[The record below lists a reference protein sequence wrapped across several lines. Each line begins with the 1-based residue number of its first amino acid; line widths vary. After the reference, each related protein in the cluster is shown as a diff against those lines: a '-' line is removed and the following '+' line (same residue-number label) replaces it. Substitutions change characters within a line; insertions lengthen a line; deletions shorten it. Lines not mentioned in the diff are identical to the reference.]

1 MSPFTVAILAGGK
14 SSRMGTDKSF
24 VPLLGR
30 PMIEHVMERVAV
42 LGQDETILVV
52 NRPDDYANL
61 GLPMFS
67 DVIPDKGSLGG
78 IYTAIHSSR
87 NDSTLVLACDMPLI
101 NPSLLRYMIALCSED
116 GGPYD
121 VIVPRVE
128 GHPQGLHAIYGR
140 SCLDPIRECINADR
154 LKVIGF
160 YDRVRVRYL
169 DQPEYARFD
178 PQGLSFQNI
187 NTPDELRAA
196 KQLIEGDST
205 GDPTP

>member
-1 MSPFTVAILAGGK
+1 MSAFTVAILAGGK

-30 PMIEHVMERVAV
+30 PLIEHVLERIAD
-42 LGQDETILVV
+42 LGQSETILIA
-52 NRPDDYANL
+52 NQPDGYTYL
-61 GLPMFS
+61 GLPTFG

-78 IYTAIHSSR
+78 IYSALYHSRS
-87 NDSTLVLACDMPLI
+87 DATLVLACDMPLV
-101 NPSLLRYMIALCSED
+101 NPSLLKYMLSLRGEE

-121 VIVPRVE
+121 VIVPRAK
-128 GHPQGLHAIYGR
+128 GHPQGLHAIYSR
-140 SCLDPIRECINADR
+140 SCREPIREAIDADH

-169 DQPEYARFD
+169 DPPEYARFD

-187 NTPDELRAA
+187 NTPDELRVAQ
-196 KQLIEGDST
+196 QLVNRRSTQDDSR
-205 GDPTP
+205 

>member
-1 MSPFTVAILAGGK
+1 MSPFTVVILAGGK

-30 PMIEHVMERVAV
+30 PMIEHVLERVAD
-42 LGQDETILVV
+42 LGQSETILIA
-52 NRPDDYANL
+52 NRPDDYAHL
-61 GLPMFS
+61 GLPIFS

-78 IYTAIHSSR
+78 IYSAIHYSR
-87 NDSTLVLACDMPLI
+87 SDSALVLACDMPLV
-101 NPSLLRYMIALCSED
+101 NPPLLRYMIGLRGEE

-128 GHPQGLHAIYGR
+128 DHPQGLHSIYSR
-140 SCLDPIRECINADR
+140 LCLEPIRECLDADR

-160 YDRVRVRYL
+160 YDQMRVRYL
-169 DQPEYARFD
+169 DSPEYARFD

-196 KQLIEGDST
+196 QRLIDHSST
-205 GDPTP
+205 RDKSR

>member
-1 MSPFTVAILAGGK
+1 
-14 SSRMGTDKSF
+14 MGTDKSF

-30 PMIEHVMERVAV
+30 PMIEHVLERVAD

-52 NRPDDYANL
+52 NRPEEYVHL

-87 NDSTLVLACDMPLI
+87 NDFTLVLACDMPLV
-101 NPSLLRYMIALCSED
+101 NPSLLRYMIAVSSED
-116 GGPYD
+116 SGPYD

-128 GHPQGLHAIYGR
+128 GHPQGLHAIYGK
-140 SCLDPIRECINADR
+140 SCLDPIRECIDADR

-169 DQPEYARFD
+169 DAPEYARFD

-196 KQLIEGDST
+196 QQMIEDDSSRDT
-205 GDPTP
+205 AP

>member
-1 MSPFTVAILAGGK
+1 MSPLTVAILAGGK

-30 PMIEHVMERVAV
+30 PMIEHVLERVAG

-52 NRPDDYANL
+52 NQPEEYAHL

-67 DVIPDKGSLGG
+67 DVIPDKGVLGG
-78 IYTAIHSSR
+78 IYTAIHYSR
-87 NDSTLVLACDMPLI
+87 SDSTLVLACDMPLVS
-101 NPSLLRYMIALCSED
+101 PPLLRYMIALTSED

-128 GHPQGLHAIYGR
+128 GHPQGLHAVYGR

-169 DQPEYARFD
+169 DPPEYARFD

-187 NTPDELRAA
+187 NTPDELRTVQ
-196 KQLIEGDST
+196 QLIGCDSAS
-205 GDPTP
+205 DATP